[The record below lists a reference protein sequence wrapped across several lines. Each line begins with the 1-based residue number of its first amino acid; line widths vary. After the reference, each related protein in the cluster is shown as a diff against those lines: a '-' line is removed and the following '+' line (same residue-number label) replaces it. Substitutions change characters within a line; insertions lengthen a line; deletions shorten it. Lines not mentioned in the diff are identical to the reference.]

1 MSFASAPP
9 NTRQAGRPVTKQAAT
24 REELIGQF
32 RTARRLSNLGA
43 VGLACYALLF
53 LALGALFA
61 LPRIREVYF
70 WDEERFAWLVAAV
83 ASGAALV
90 LFVLA
95 AVSAAA
101 CAVFGLTWSFA
112 VIAVFTVYI
121 LLNIIFA
128 IIRI

>member
-1 MSFASAPP
+1 MFSIKF
-9 NTRQAGRPVTKQAAT
+9 RRDDGQALRNK
-24 REELIGQF
+24 R
-32 RTARRLSNLGA
+32 
-43 VGLACYALLF
+43 
-53 LALGALFA
+53 
-61 LPRIREVYF
+61 
-70 WDEERFAWLVAAV
+70 
-83 ASGAALV
+83 LV